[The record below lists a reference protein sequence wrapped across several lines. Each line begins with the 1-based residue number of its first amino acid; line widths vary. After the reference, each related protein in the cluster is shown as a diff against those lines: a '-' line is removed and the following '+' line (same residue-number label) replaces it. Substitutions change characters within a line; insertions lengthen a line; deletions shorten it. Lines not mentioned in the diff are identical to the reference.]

1 MTDRTGL
8 YNALQ
13 HPFSSLALASVPHLQ
28 HLYSGKV
35 REIYALEEFLV
46 VVTTDRVSAFD
57 VVLGTVPVRG
67 QILNQLT
74 AFWAQALQ
82 GVMPTHLIALPDP
95 NVMVVHPCQPIRV
108 EVIVR
113 GYITGVTDTSLWTR
127 YRQGARVLYG
137 HRLPEG
143 LQKDDPLPEP
153 LITPTTKALVG
164 HDEPLTSQDIVS
176 RSLLDAKTWA
186 QVQDCALRIFARGQE
201 VAADAGLILVDTKYE
216 FGWGPDGTLLL
227 MDEFHTPDSSR
238 YWMVDDPERQNW
250 DKEFLR
256 QWLETRNFTGSGQ
269 PPALDTAIALQV
281 ASRYAEVLERLTGQ
295 PCVPGA
301 YPVSPRIEACLQT
314 LTAAQF
320 RNRRT
325 IQQGTP

>member
-186 QVQDCALRIFARGQE
+186 QVQDCALRIFAVVRRWRQMPVSSWWIPSTNSGGDPTAHSCSWTNSIRQT
-201 VAADAGLILVDTKYE
+201 AAAT
-216 FGWGPDGTLLL
+216 GWWTIRNARTG
-227 MDEFHTPDSSR
+227 
-238 YWMVDDPERQNW
+238 
-250 DKEFLR
+250 
-256 QWLETRNFTGSGQ
+256 TRNFCANGWKHG
-269 PPALDTAIALQV
+269 I
-281 ASRYAEVLERLTGQ
+281 SRV
-295 PCVPGA
+295 
-301 YPVSPRIEACLQT
+301 PVSH
-314 LTAAQF
+314 
-320 RNRRT
+320 RRW
-325 IQQGTP
+325 IRR